1 MVLAHRMPV
10 RAGWRVVG
18 RCAAMAALLLA
29 TAACTKG
36 EGSGQA
42 TPPTSPEADAPPTA
56 AVEAANADDPR
67 TQANLESIASQLNP
81 DSPMMVDEVTR
92 LDSVAP
98 GTNGRTLR
106 FTYTFVDNAVAA
118 KVAENATLL
127 EQSVRDRMCTG
138 LDMSRVLQDG
148 FELSMEYVDK
158 IGRRVAHFYVDKSQC
173 PGATPS
179 A

>member
-1 MVLAHRMPV
+1 MVLADRVPL

-42 TPPTSPEADAPPTA
+42 TPSTSPEADATPTA
-56 AVEAANADDPR
+56 SVEAANADDPR
-67 TQANLESIASQLNP
+67 TQANLESIASQLHP

-92 LDSVAP
+92 LDAVSA

-106 FTYTFVDNAVAA
+106 FTYTFVNDAAAA
-118 KVAENATLL
+118 KIAENAALF
-127 EQSVRDRMCTG
+127 EQDVQDRMCAG

-148 FELSMEYVDK
+148 FELSMEYMDR
-158 IGRRVAHFYVDKSQC
+158 IGRRVAHFYVDKSKC

-179 A
+179 S